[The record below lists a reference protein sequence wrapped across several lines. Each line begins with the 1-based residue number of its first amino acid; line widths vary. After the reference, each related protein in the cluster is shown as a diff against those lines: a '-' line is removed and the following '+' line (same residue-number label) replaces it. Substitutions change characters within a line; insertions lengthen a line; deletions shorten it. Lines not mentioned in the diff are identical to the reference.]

1 MYAPFKRLLDLV
13 LATLVLL
20 ILGLPMLIIAAIIRK
35 DGGPALYRGKR
46 VGLEGKSFD
55 MLKFRSMVMNAD
67 KIGASST
74 GNDDPRITRI
84 GHFIRRYKVDELAQF
99 LNVLKGEM
107 SVVGPR
113 PQVQWAV
120 DLYTEEERQ
129 ILSVRPGITD
139 FASLWA
145 RNEGE
150 ILDGSPDPDA
160 DYLRL
165 IAPEKTRLAL
175 YYVRHMSLW
184 NDLKIV
190 VATAFAAFLKR
201 DPSWCLPDGTAP
213 QPTPVRLA
221 AVSMETETG
230 SVSH

>member
-1 MYAPFKRLLDLV
+1 MYAPFKRLFDLILAAAVLLV
-13 LATLVLL
+13 LG
-20 ILGLPMLIIAAIIRK
+20 IPMLIVAAIIRR
-35 DGGPALYRGKR
+35 DGGPALYRGRR
-46 VGLEGKSFD
+46 VGLNGTAFD

-67 KIGASST
+67 QIGASST
-74 GNDDPRITRI
+74 GNDDPRITAI
-84 GHFIRRYKVDELAQF
+84 GHFIRRFKLDELSQF
-99 LNVLKGEM
+99 INVLKGEM

-120 DLYTEEERQ
+120 DLYTEEERK
-129 ILSVRPGITD
+129 ILTVRPGITD

-190 VATAFAAFLKR
+190 VATALAAFLKR
-201 DPSWCLPDGTAP
+201 DPSWCLPADTAP
-213 QPTPVRLA
+213 QPTPVRFA
-221 AVSMETETG
+221 AVAIESERG
-230 SVSH
+230 SVPN

>member
-1 MYAPFKRLLDLV
+1 
-13 LATLVLL
+13 
-20 ILGLPMLIIAAIIRK
+20 
-35 DGGPALYRGKR
+35 
-46 VGLEGKSFD
+46 
-55 MLKFRSMVMNAD
+55 
-67 KIGASST
+67 
-74 GNDDPRITRI
+74 
-84 GHFIRRYKVDELAQF
+84 
-99 LNVLKGEM
+99 M

-120 DLYTEEERQ
+120 DLYNEEERQ

-184 NDLKIV
+184 NDAKIII
-190 VATAFAAFLKR
+190 ATALAAFLKR
-201 DPSWCLPDGTAP
+201 DPSWCLPRGTAP
-213 QPTPVRLA
+213 QPTPVRYA
-221 AVSMETETG
+221 AVSLDADHG
-230 SVSH
+230 SVTH